1 MLGAQWLYH
10 SATSIY
16 HSNVGAAKR
25 NGADALGNYVVTR
38 ESIPLDI
45 SFVRAFKKLE
55 NGNTLTIT
63 RGRI

>member
-45 SFVRAFKKLE
+45 SFVRVFNLE

-63 RGRI
+63 RGRV